1 MLQQKPEF
9 QYWRLIDN
17 MKILIL
23 GDARHGK
30 DTVADLISKHTGLT
44 SLASSVAALDIFL
57 FDTLRN
63 KYNLKYNS
71 VQEAYEDRV
80 NHRDI
85 YYNEICDFNKDDKTR
100 LVREIQKRADIY
112 TGLRSKEEV
121 EQAIE
126 EGLFDLIIGVN
137 NPRKGREPLSSN
149 TASAEMYSHVMIQN
163 DGTLLDLE
171 EKIMLLI
178 ARNHYNFRK

>member
-1 MLQQKPEF
+1 
-9 QYWRLIDN
+9 

-44 SLASSVAALDIFL
+44 SLASSVAALNIFL
-57 FDTLRN
+57 YDLLRE
-63 KYNLKYNS
+63 KYGLTYGS
-71 VQEAYEDRV
+71 VMEAFKDRV
-80 NHRDI
+80 NHREI
-85 YYNEICDFNKDDKTR
+85 YYNEICEYNKEDKTR
-100 LVREIQKRADIY
+100 LVKEIQKVADIY
-112 TGLRSKEEV
+112 TGLRNAEEV

-137 NPRKGREPLSSN
+137 NPRIPKEPISSN
-149 TASAEMYSHVMIQN
+149 TASAEKYSHLMIEN

-178 ARNHYNFRK
+178 IRNHYNFRNDN